1 LFYVSFA
8 GLDVGLG
15 LERAGLG
22 LGLGLDTA
30 DIGYNTKFDIALN
43 MGRIAAAD
51 KTIMQMLRD
60 SALDCLCGC
69 QWSL

>member
-1 LFYVSFA
+1 MFYVSFA

-22 LGLGLDTA
+22 LGLGLGTA
-30 DIGYNTKFDIALN
+30 GIGLGLDPVTAGLGYNTKFDIALN

-51 KTIMQMLRD
+51 KTIMQILRD
-60 SALDCLCGC
+60 
-69 QWSL
+69 